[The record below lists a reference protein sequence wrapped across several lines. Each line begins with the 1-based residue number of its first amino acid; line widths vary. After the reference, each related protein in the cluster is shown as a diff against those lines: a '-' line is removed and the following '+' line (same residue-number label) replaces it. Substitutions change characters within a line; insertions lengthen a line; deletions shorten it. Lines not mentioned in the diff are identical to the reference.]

1 MARRLG
7 MIAVVALAVG
17 LGGFGLIRLAGA
29 GATEFRLEGAVL
41 HVAGP
46 LNGAAADRMQRLFE
60 EHPGLEVVALG
71 DLPGAD
77 DVVWAAGMGRLIRAA
92 GLETRA
98 VGPVVNDAILLYLG
112 GVRRVVEGGALVLHS
127 DAVQRQR
134 GIAVD
139 ASVAAQA
146 DRQQFVAAMLGD
158 GRFADFMAATRA
170 ARESYQLT
178 AEDMARFGLQTQA
191 Q

>member
-1 MARRLG
+1 
-7 MIAVVALAVG
+7 
-17 LGGFGLIRLAGA
+17 
-29 GATEFRLEGAVL
+29 
-41 HVAGP
+41 
-46 LNGAAADRMQRLFE
+46 
-60 EHPGLEVVALG
+60 
-71 DLPGAD
+71 
-77 DVVWAAGMGRLIRAA
+77 
-92 GLETRA
+92 
-98 VGPVVNDAILLYLG
+98 
-112 GVRRVVEGGALVLHS
+112 LVLHS